1 MRGENTKE
9 KNSFVVDTSFVLAYL
24 LPDEKEQGVEE
35 MFSKF
40 EENKINFVS
49 PYLLLYEIMNGL
61 RSAVVQKR
69 ISPKQAELLLD
80 SFLNIG
86 ILFEKVD
93 EKQVLGLALNKSI
106 TAYDASYVWLA
117 KSKKL
122 KLLTLDET
130 LISILK

>member
-1 MRGENTKE
+1 
-9 KNSFVVDTSFVLAYL
+9 
-24 LPDEKEQGVEE
+24 LPDEKERGVEE

-40 EENKINFVS
+40 EGNKINFVS
-49 PYLLLYEIMNGL
+49 PNLLLYETINGL

-69 ISPKQAELLLD
+69 LDPQKAELLLD

-117 KSKKL
+117 KSKKV
-122 KLLTLDET
+122 KLLTLDER
-130 LISILK
+130 LENILK